1 MYHLAISGYG
11 YRKGLCEDV
20 TDWFITKFLPRH
32 KLHIGIQH
40 RGLKREGAYGFCDID
55 SDYGCINRPREFKID
70 LQSNM
75 TEELYITTLLHE
87 MVHLR
92 QWVRGQLKFKSGRM
106 TWGEIRVATLEYD
119 SQPHEIEAF
128 GMERPLYLEYMWD
141 KTGNDYGDS

>member
-1 MYHLAISGYG
+1 
-11 YRKGLCEDV
+11 
-20 TDWFITKFLPRH
+20 
-32 KLHIGIQH
+32 
-40 RGLKREGAYGFCDID
+40 
-55 SDYGCINRPREFKID
+55 
-70 LQSNM
+70 M